1 MNEDIAMNKKWNR
14 ISMYVTVYVVTVMV
28 WGAALIG
35 MLFKSMAGNA
45 LLVSVSSIALM
56 VAIMITLMWFWLDT
70 KLTLDA
76 LNEVHEEV
84 LGAVSPE
91 TATYLLKLWKK
102 SGVINI
108 RSGSARH
115 LNEQPEDYPHDKP

>member
-1 MNEDIAMNKKWNR
+1 MNRNIAMDKKWNR
-14 ISMYVTVYVVTVMV
+14 IAMYVTVYIVTMLV

-35 MLFKSMAGNA
+35 MMFKSMAGNA
-45 LLVSVSSIALM
+45 LLVSVGSIALM
-56 VAIMITLMWFWLDT
+56 VAILIALLWFWMDT

-91 TATYLLKLWKK
+91 TASYLLKLWKK
-102 SGVINI
+102 SGVLNI
-108 RSGSARH
+108 RAGSARH
-115 LNEQPEDYPHDKP
+115 LNDQPEDYPHE